1 MIFSSLVYFGEKEF
15 RVYETFILNTTIYDR
30 TNNTWTFVGIILNIY
45 ICKKNIHKLILDYK

>member
-30 TNNTWTFVGIILNIY
+30 TNNTWTFVGIKIIFIKRQKITY
-45 ICKKNIHKLILDYK
+45 IGL